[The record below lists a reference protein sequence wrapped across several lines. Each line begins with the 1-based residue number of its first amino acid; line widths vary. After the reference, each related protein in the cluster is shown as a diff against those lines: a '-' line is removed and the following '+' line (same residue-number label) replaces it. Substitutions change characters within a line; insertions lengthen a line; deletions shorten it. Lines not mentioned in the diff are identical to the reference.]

1 MVSTKIQIE
10 LGDVQETLLL
20 PLYLRARESK
30 RPDRIL
36 CDPLAEEIIQS
47 IDYDFAPCDQ
57 AWRLQLDVAIRTE
70 ILDEQ
75 AERFIQQHPNAIIV
89 NLGAG
94 LDNRFSR
101 LDNGRIHWFEL
112 DLPDTIELRRK
123 YFDESDRHRFLSVS
137 MFDFSWIDTIK
148 RSPRHPLLLIA
159 EGLVHYFTEDQMKL
173 FFDQMATHLPGA
185 EFLMHSISPLLVNRH
200 RAIKGLNRMNAPFK
214 WGIWTGREL
223 EDWDTRYQFIKEWNF
238 LERHRQRWRWMWWIT
253 RIPLMSRLTRGV
265 LKVVHIRFRAEDS
278 TTGLVT
284 GFE

>member
-36 CDPLAEEIIQS
+36 CDPLAEEIIES
-47 IDYDFAPCDQ
+47 IDYDFSPCDQ

-75 AERFIQQHPNAIIV
+75 AKRFIQQHPNAIIV

-101 LDNGRIHWFEL
+101 LDNGKIHWFEL

-123 YFDESDRHRFLSVS
+123 YFNESDRHCFLSAS
-137 MFDFSWIDTIK
+137 MFDFSWVDTIE
-148 RSPRHPLLLIA
+148 RGPRHPLLLIA

-173 FFDQMATHLPGA
+173 FFDQIATLLPGA

-223 EDWDTRYQFIKEWNF
+223 EDWDMRYQFVKEWNF
-238 LERHRQRWRWMWWIT
+238 LERHRSRWRWMWWIT

-284 GFE
+284 QTE